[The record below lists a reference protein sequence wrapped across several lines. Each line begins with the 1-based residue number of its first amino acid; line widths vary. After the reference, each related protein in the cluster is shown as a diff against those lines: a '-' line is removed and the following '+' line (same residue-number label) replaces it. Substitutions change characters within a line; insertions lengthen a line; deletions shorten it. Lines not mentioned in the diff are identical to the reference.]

1 MKKNIFTAVLLL
13 LTFVECFAHK
23 INGYKYIIINQQG
36 DIYKIE
42 SKLEDAFTK
51 IGFKVIQPE
60 KENDLSAKEK
70 SYILYA
76 SYSFNIHF
84 GYASDLTVV
93 LRDNSRSEI
102 YRSTTTGQ
110 SWTSSGDMSKAV
122 GKLFK
127 NMKKLNYTFDE
138 TMTPKNV
145 SYDIPCRFWSED
157 SIKTYLKNKP
167 KSSIEGIYKNLSN
180 NGEFY
185 RFAIIKHQDK
195 YYGIIIES
203 DNANWNKGDIKMSM
217 AYIDKNLYDTEYYN
231 LNKLKINCLASYSN
245 RVLEIVSD
253 NKEFNFLKT
262 YPNSDSFT
270 SDTSSANITSECKAT
285 GSGILISDKII
296 ITNNHVVEDAEKIEV
311 SLNNNGASEFYKARI
326 LAVDKS
332 NDLAILIIK
341 DEKFKELPEAPFKIS
356 NNTIDVGSSVFTMG
370 HPLSNLLGD
379 EVKVTDGIISSK
391 SGYEG
396 DVSTYQIS
404 VPIQPGN
411 SGGALFDKKGNL
423 VGITNAGIPSADNI
437 GYAIKSH
444 YLYNLIDSAPI
455 DITIPKGVDNSN
467 DDLPT
472 LVKKFKPYVAIIKL
486 Y

>member
-185 RFAIIKHQDK
+185 RFAIIN
-195 YYGIIIES
+195 S
-203 DNANWNKGDIKMSM
+203 P
-217 AYIDKNLYDTEYYN
+217 
-231 LNKLKINCLASYSN
+231 LK
-245 RVLEIVSD
+245 
-253 NKEFNFLKT
+253 F
-262 YPNSDSFT
+262 
-270 SDTSSANITSECKAT
+270 
-285 GSGILISDKII
+285 
-296 ITNNHVVEDAEKIEV
+296 
-311 SLNNNGASEFYKARI
+311 
-326 LAVDKS
+326 
-332 NDLAILIIK
+332 
-341 DEKFKELPEAPFKIS
+341 
-356 NNTIDVGSSVFTMG
+356 
-370 HPLSNLLGD
+370 
-379 EVKVTDGIISSK
+379 
-391 SGYEG
+391 
-396 DVSTYQIS
+396 
-404 VPIQPGN
+404 
-411 SGGALFDKKGNL
+411 
-423 VGITNAGIPSADNI
+423 
-437 GYAIKSH
+437 
-444 YLYNLIDSAPI
+444 
-455 DITIPKGVDNSN
+455 
-467 DDLPT
+467 
-472 LVKKFKPYVAIIKL
+472 
-486 Y
+486 